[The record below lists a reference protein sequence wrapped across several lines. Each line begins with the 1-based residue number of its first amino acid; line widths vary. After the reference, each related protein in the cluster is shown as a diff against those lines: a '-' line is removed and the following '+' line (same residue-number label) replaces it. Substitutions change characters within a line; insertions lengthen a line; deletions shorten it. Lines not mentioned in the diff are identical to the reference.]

1 MGSNWIFAVGN
12 QSGKCKFL
20 KKFQWCPICVR
31 VKIALIG
38 NTARSFFVNYIRI
51 LLRVGER
58 IRARWWGPV
67 RTPTTHFT
75 STSLPPYF
83 TLKTAKTTVSFPLRI
98 VTRVIWHCVVVIADS
113 VTCLLVTEALVLAF
127 ININLTVYSCC
138 PLITVASV
146 WTRNINTR
154 TTIAR
159 ISWQ

>member
-1 MGSNWIFAVGN
+1 MCSNWIFAVGN
-12 QSGKCKFL
+12 LSGECKFL
-20 KKFQWCPICVR
+20 RKFQWCPICVR
-31 VKIALIG
+31 VEIALIR
-38 NTARSFFVNYIRI
+38 NTERSFFVNYITESFKGG
-51 LLRVGER
+51 GENS
-58 IRARWWGPV
+58 GTFV
-67 RTPTTHFT
+67 RTDPNPNHAFHLYI
-75 STSLPPYF
+75 STALLYLENRENNCILSAEDRH
-83 TLKTAKTTVSFPLRI
+83 K
-98 VTRVIWHCVVVIADS
+98 VIWHCVVVIADS